1 MNLFFIAASD
11 MDVII
16 GIIAVVGWILAQI
29 FGKKKADTPPQAGSP
44 PEAGAPV
51 DPGEEL
57 RRFFEEIEKKVKPP
71 TLPQPVAPPP
81 LHQKTHREKSS
92 RRSHEQR
99 QETLSS
105 QKQPQYSAA
114 EAAQVFQAE
123 RVASFASSRTLA
135 RPAAPLAMPELRNS
149 ITLRKFII
157 ANEILGKPIA
167 LRQS

>member
-29 FGKKKADTPPQAGSP
+29 FGKKKADTTPQAESP
-44 PEAGAPV
+44 PEAGGPV
-51 DPGEEL
+51 DPGDEL

-71 TLPQPVAPPP
+71 ALPHPVAPPP
-81 LHQKTHREKSS
+81 PQQKTHREKSS

-105 QKQPQYSAA
+105 QKQPQYSAL
-114 EAAQVFQAE
+114 EAAQVFQAG
-123 RVASFASSRTLA
+123 VVSSPARSPALA
-135 RPAAPLAMPELRNS
+135 RPAATLAMPELRNS

-167 LRQS
+167 LRQG